1 MAETIRLFDDFLKYL
16 YLPGVHQV
24 TNNSAFMYSQMTRDR
39 ENFVGKKAVLALET
53 GLLPTYSRAE
63 GGVIGPAGEIPKE
76 QALID
81 LAYHYVNI
89 EFTNPL
95 RAISA
100 EAAGAFIPVMT
111 ASVRS
116 AMSSIRRML
125 AMEIAT
131 SEDGLI
137 ATISS
142 VNAGAGTTANPYIFT
157 VDTNQWAWN
166 GMKIDIY
173 AAGTSTSKLQV
184 LTTPLTITTRKDD
197 DKIYATG
204 ACGAGGASAGAIANT
219 DQIYIYGNK
228 SNQMLGFG
236 DVFYAPT
243 DAATGLANKYLDVD
257 KWLLQEWQAQ
267 TDVPSGAARA
277 FSMNSLQTSLDNAE
291 VNADGRT
298 NLILCRAAMRRSY
311 LAKCVADR
319 RFNYPATLKLD
330 GGFTALAYTGGTNEI
345 PIVADRDI
353 KQKTFYG
360 IDMSTW
366 TLHQAKQFSWI
377 PGPDGRILHP
387 LIYGDEPKDKVRAIL
402 ACYENLSCKHPAK
415 NWIYGNVIES

>member
-1 MAETIRLFDDFLKYL
+1 MAETIALFDDFLKYL

-24 TNNSAFMYSQMTRDR
+24 TNNSAFMYMQMTRDR

-95 RAISA
+95 RAVSA

-131 SEDGLI
+131 EEDGLI
-137 ATISS
+137 ATISAINS
-142 VNAGAGTTANPYIFT
+142 AAGTTADPHILT

-166 GMKIDIY
+166 GMKIDIV
-173 AAGTSTSKLQV
+173 ATGTETSRLDTATV
-184 LTTPLTITTRKDD
+184 PLTITTRRGSDQ
-197 DKIYATG
+197 IYATG
-204 ACGAGGASAGAIANT
+204 DVSGVIDT

-228 SNQMLGFG
+228 GNQMLGFG

-243 DAATGLANKYLDVD
+243 DAATGLANLYLDVN

-267 TDVPSGAARA
+267 TDVPDGAARA
-277 FSMNSLQTSLDNAE
+277 FSMNSLQTSIDEAE
-291 VNADGRT
+291 VNADAHT

-353 KQKTFYG
+353 KKQTFYG

-387 LIYGDEPKDKVRAIL
+387 LIYGDSPRDKVRAIL

>member
-1 MAETIRLFDDFLKYL
+1 MAETIELFDDFLKYL

-24 TNNSAFMYSQMTRDR
+24 TNNSAFMYMQMTRDR

-95 RAISA
+95 RAVSA

-131 SEDGLI
+131 EEDGLI
-137 ATISS
+137 ATISAVS
-142 VNAGAGTTANPYIFT
+142 GAGTTSDPYILT

-166 GMKIDIY
+166 GMKIDILDPSSF
-173 AAGTSTSKLQV
+173 ATHLDTA
-184 LTTPLTITTRKDD
+184 TTPLTITTRKDS
-197 DKIYATG
+197 DKIYCTG
-204 ACGAGGASAGAIANT
+204 AQTGAANL
-219 DQIYIYGNK
+219 DLIYIYGNRG
-228 SNQMLGFG
+228 NQMLGFG
-236 DVFYAPT
+236 DVFYAPA
-243 DAATGLANKYLDVD
+243 DAAAGIANKYLDVD

-267 TDVPSGAARA
+267 TDVPGGAARA
-277 FSMNSLQTSLDNAE
+277 FSMNSLQTSIDEAE
-291 VNADGRT
+291 VNADAHT

-353 KQKTFYG
+353 KKQTFYG

-387 LIYGDEPKDKVRAIL
+387 LIYGDSPRDKVRAIL

>member
-1 MAETIRLFDDFLKYL
+1 MAETIALFDDFLKYL

-24 TNNSAFMYSQMTRDR
+24 TNNSAFMYMQMTRDR

-95 RAISA
+95 RAVSA

-131 SEDGLI
+131 EEDGLI
-137 ATISS
+137 ATIS
-142 VNAGAGTTANPYIFT
+142 AIEGAGTTADPYILT

-166 GMKIDIY
+166 GMKIDILDPSAY
-173 AAGTSTSKLQV
+173 TTHLDVS
-184 LTTPLTITTRKDD
+184 TTPLTITTRKDS
-197 DKIYATG
+197 DKIYCTG
-204 ACGAGGASAGAIANT
+204 AQTGAANL
-219 DQIYIYGNK
+219 DLIYIYGNRG
-228 SNQMLGFG
+228 NQMLGFG

-243 DAATGLANKYLDVD
+243 DAATGIANKYLDVD

-267 TDVPSGAARA
+267 TDVPDGAARA
-277 FSMNSLQTSLDNAE
+277 FSMNSLQTSIDEAE
-291 VNADGRT
+291 VNADAHT

-353 KQKTFYG
+353 KKQTFYG

-387 LIYGDEPKDKVRAIL
+387 LIYGDNPRDKVRAIL